1 MNGLGKLMMTFGL
14 AAWLGLLHNQT
25 RAAETETLSTGQEL
39 DTFGVI
45 QALFLET
52 REANISGYRY
62 QFSDFGNDVAEVKI
76 LGFSTG
82 SFELLAP
89 GMKVWVVFK
98 EVSDG
103 RQVFYLEQIPQSE
116 EVAH

>member
-1 MNGLGKLMMTFGL
+1 MTGLGKLMMTFAL
-14 AAWLGLLHNQT
+14 AACLGLLHNQI

-52 REANISGYRY
+52 REANISGSRYR
-62 QFSDFGNDVAEVKI
+62 FTDFGNNVAEVKL

-89 GMKVWVVFK
+89 GMKVWVVF
-98 EVSDG
+98 EEDSDG
-103 RQVFYLEQIPQSE
+103 RRVVYLEQIPQSE